1 MDKQTLENVIAHLI
15 AVPTVAAL
23 TIVTVC
29 LKTIAV
35 FSVKITKLLEKR
47 KEKKNE

>member
-1 MDKQTLENVIAHLI
+1 MNRQTLENLVAHLI

-23 TIVTVC
+23 TIVTIC

-35 FSVKITKLLEKR
+35 FSVKFTKLLERR
-47 KEKKNE
+47 KEAEK